1 MLKSSN
7 GNSDNYDNDRTY
19 TDVVPSISSKATSLV
34 VAASDKAGMDG
45 IDRDRI
51 NRIIL
56 RESTGTAYMKRQQ
69 RQDERSNER
78 IAKLKRRLV
87 DENFDGLKSQL
98 EQQVDS
104 VVSKLVSTRQT
115 QSTKVVLDMDS
126 FYVSAALLSRKEL
139 TDFPVCVSGGTVILT
154 SNYCARK
161 YGVRS
166 AMASWIGDTLVRELS
181 NGKSKLI
188 HLNAD
193 FELYNRLS
201 SQVRDIIA
209 EYDPKFRAYSLDE
222 AYFDLSS
229 YINLRRLRKLDHQS
243 ASKILMEKHKGE
255 VKNESDDD
263 AHTYDEEHS
272 HEDEVSMMSFSR
284 DIPSI
289 VHEIRMRVLETT
301 GLTCSAGLAPNFML
315 AKIASDIRKPNGQ
328 YCITDSSNE
337 SVMTFIRNQK
347 VRKIPGIGRVTEKI
361 LHSFGIVSGHDLF
374 TKRALVQFIFKQQA
388 TANFLLRASI
398 GWDDCDES
406 SEDRSYNDGEDI
418 DRKGISRERSFEK
431 RTELSEIRT
440 IMTSIAETLADD
452 MCEKG
457 ICARTISLK
466 IKLDTFDIINRSK
479 SLVSGAYIQ
488 SSSDMLLILHDMLS
502 TIFREYQ
509 AKFVVRLLG
518 IRCSNL
524 VLDGK
529 YRSQKK
535 ISSFFGATDTS
546 KNVDNNQDVS
556 TVTKKSSQVNKVK
569 VERVDEDVGVDHM
582 YFDGSLKRKCK
593 SSRND
598 ASRNKQPQM
607 FCPIC
612 NKPFNAEE
620 NDNLNKHLDTCL
632 NSSLVREAVQEE
644 SQNSFGLKRKKTKL
658 VDFFTA
664 A

>member
-7 GNSDNYDNDRTY
+7 GNSDNKDDYRTY

-69 RQDERSNER
+69 RQDERTNER

-104 VVSKLVSTRQT
+104 VVSKLVSMRQA

-243 ASKILMEKHKGE
+243 ASKILMEKHKRE

-263 AHTYDEEHS
+263 VHTYDEEES
-272 HEDEVSMMSFSR
+272 HEDEISIFLR

-361 LHSFGIVSGHDLF
+361 LHSFGIESAHDLY
-374 TKRALVQFIFKQQA
+374 KERALVQFIFKQQA

-406 SEDRSYNDGEDI
+406 SEDRSFNDGDDI

-440 IMTSIAETLADD
+440 IMTNIAETLADD

-466 IKLDTFDIINRSK
+466 IKLDTYDIINRSK

-488 SSSDMLLILHDMLS
+488 SSSDMLHILHDMLS

-535 ISSFFGATDTS
+535 ISNFFGATDRS
-546 KNVDNNQDVS
+546 KSVDENQNVSMVL
-556 TVTKKSSQVNKVK
+556 KKSPEVNK
-569 VERVDEDVGVDHM
+569 VERVDEDAGVDRT
-582 YFDGSLKRKCK
+582 FFAGSLKRKGK
-593 SSRND
+593 SSKND
-598 ASRNKQPQM
+598 ANRNKQSQM
-607 FCPIC
+607 SCPIC
-612 NKPFNAEE
+612 NKSFNAEE
-620 NDNLNKHLDTCL
+620 NDNLNRHLDTCL

-658 VDFFTA
+658 VDFFGA